1 MGDFIL
7 AIIITLIILGVI
19 VGVIYYVKTH
29 KPKKLSPQDLKEYNL
44 KDITINHIDQMQDGS
59 EFEVYLYRLFL
70 ELGYDGVYKTQ
81 GSRDFGADV
90 IFTDRE
96 GIRNVIQAKRYAVD
110 NHVGLGA
117 VQEAFSAMRYY
128 KAKKSMV
135 ITSSK
140 FTDPCETL
148 AGINHVKLLDRSD
161 LIAIIAALQQ
171 DDHTAIKNRIE
182 AEPRMILETWSE
194 MNDPVLRDI
203 KKDYKAEKR
212 VNELRKAK

>member
-1 MGDFIL
+1 MEIIFVLL
-7 AIIITLIILGVI
+7 AIIAVTAILLLFNKGK
-19 VGVIYYVKTH
+19 KT
-29 KPKKLSPQDLKEYNL
+29 KKFKTPVLDHYDLK
-44 KDITINHIDQMQDGS
+44 KITINHIDQMEDGS
-59 EFEVYLYRLFL
+59 EFEMYLYQLLL
-70 ELGYDGVYKTQ
+70 ELGYTGVYKTP

-90 IFTDRE
+90 VFTDRE
-96 GIRNVIQAKRYAVD
+96 GFRNVIQAKRYSVGNTVGVD
-110 NHVGLGA
+110 A
-117 VQEAFSAMRYY
+117 VQQAFSSMRYY

-135 ITSSK
+135 ITSSE

-148 AGINHVKLLDRSD
+148 AGINHVKLLDRKD
-161 LIAIIAALQQ
+161 LEAIIKAFQQ

>member
-1 MGDFIL
+1 MEIIFVLIGIVAVTAIL
-7 AIIITLIILGVI
+7 LLFNKAKKWKKF
-19 VGVIYYVKTH
+19 KT
-29 KPKKLSPQDLKEYNL
+29 PVLDNYDLK
-44 KDITINHIDQMQDGS
+44 KITIDHIDQMEDGS
-59 EFEVYLYRLFL
+59 EFEMYLYQLLL
-70 ELGYDGVYKTQ
+70 ELGYTGVYKTP

-90 IFTDRE
+90 VFTDRE
-96 GIRNVIQAKRYAVD
+96 GFRNVIQAKRYSVGRTVGVD
-110 NHVGLGA
+110 A
-117 VQEAFSAMRYY
+117 VQQAFSSMRYY

-135 ITSSK
+135 ITSSE

-148 AGINHVKLLDRSD
+148 AGINHVKLLDRKD
-161 LIAIIAALQQ
+161 LEAIIKAFQQ

>member
-1 MGDFIL
+1 MEIIFVLL
-7 AIIITLIILGVI
+7 AIIAVTAILLLFNKGK
-19 VGVIYYVKTH
+19 KT
-29 KPKKLSPQDLKEYNL
+29 KKFKTPVLDHYDLK
-44 KDITINHIDQMQDGS
+44 KITINHIDQMEDGS
-59 EFEVYLYRLFL
+59 EFKMYLYQLLL
-70 ELGYDGVYKTQ
+70 ELGYTGVYKTP

-90 IFTDRE
+90 VFTDRE
-96 GIRNVIQAKRYAVD
+96 GFRNVIQAKRYSVSNTVGVD
-110 NHVGLGA
+110 A
-117 VQEAFSAMRYY
+117 VQQAFSSMRYY